1 MKKAMLWFLL
11 AMLLLTLTACGE
23 AKKYEEAQALM
34 KGGAYSEAYEAF
46 AELGRYEDAKQLA
59 EDAKW
64 ALYAQAQEDLR
75 LGRYQEAMDAVEPF
89 LHNVNMKALYQYA
102 EAGLAGTYVRDLIWH
117 EGSISC
123 DVAIAQGLP
132 GAEVR
137 IELESKGGALQGK
150 VYATARSVDQENPQ
164 AHFSI
169 ADYASG
175 EGYRL
180 DAVNLNSFRY
190 TIPAKKT
197 SFYDNGIFTPGTLL
211 LFKTATLFQQTIA
224 QDGSKGYTPSWDVG
238 FVEFN
243 SIQDTFAGGT
253 MSVNIRSQDK
263 VVFALSVDIP
273 DAK

>member
-117 EGSISC
+117 EGSLSC

-132 GAEVR
+132 GADVR

-150 VYATARSVDQENPQ
+150 VYATARSLDQENPQ

-169 ADYASG
+169 TDYATG

-197 SFYDNGIFTPGTLL
+197 SFYDNNIFTPGTLL

-243 SIQDTFAGGT
+243 SIQDTFAGGKLKV
-253 MSVNIRSQDK
+253 SVLSEGAE
-263 VVFALSVDIP
+263 VFALSVDIP
-273 DAK
+273 EPK